1 MQRQKLA
8 ARLILFALTALLV
21 AAAPAQGQGATPFD
35 ESDVFLELNHTD
47 GDLGLHAKIDG
58 DAWHKL
64 FISSPDGKEKL
75 RVVASGT
82 LKSHGL
88 TELFFE
94 SAEPGFDE
102 VPPQRVLGR
111 FKEGNWVIS
120 GTTIEGEELRSV
132 DRLSHVLPAPPSG
145 ITISGVPAVENCDV
159 VPLPSVS
166 EPVIIRWD
174 PVTRSHP
181 TIGKTGPIE
190 IVSYQ
195 LIVEFEH
202 PVFGDLNFSVILPP
216 DTTEFEVP
224 AEFVALSDGELKF
237 EILAR
242 EEHGNQTAIES
253 CFEVE

>member
-1 MQRQKLA
+1 MQRQTLA
-8 ARLILFALTALLV
+8 PYLIPLALTALLV
-21 AAAPAQGQGATPFD
+21 AAPAPAATPFD
-35 ESDVFLELNHTD
+35 EADIFFELNHTD
-47 GDLGLHAKIDG
+47 GDLGIHAKIDG
-58 DAWHKL
+58 DAWTKL
-64 FISSPDGKEKL
+64 TLSSPDGKEKL

-94 SAEPGFDE
+94 SAEPQFDE
-102 VPPQRVLGR
+102 VPPARVFSR

-120 GTTIEGEELRSV
+120 GTTIENEELRSV

-174 PVTRSHP
+174 PVTSSHP
-181 TIGKTGPIE
+181 EVGKTGPIE

-195 LIVEFEH
+195 FIVEFEH
-202 PVFGDLNFSVILPP
+202 PVLGDLNFSVILPP

-224 AEFVALSDGELKF
+224 AEFTALSDGELKF

-253 CFEVE
+253 CFEIK